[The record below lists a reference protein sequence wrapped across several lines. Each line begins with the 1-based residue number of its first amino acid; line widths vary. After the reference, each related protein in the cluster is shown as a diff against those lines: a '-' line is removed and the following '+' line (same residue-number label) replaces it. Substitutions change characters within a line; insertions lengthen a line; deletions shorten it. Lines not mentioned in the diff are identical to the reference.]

1 MPVGRISIN
10 TQRESRLDGTLL
22 AIRGQS
28 DPFGEATAFLASR
41 GIGNGDMAQVSGAG
55 GAVGGQAVFFMTGAT
70 LVNALAALGANAA
83 GARARKRAAKKSTT
97 KKRAPKAAKAKVIVK
112 KAAKAARR
120 DGRKRS

>member
-55 GAVGGQAVFFMTGAT
+55 GAFGGQAVFFMTGAT

-83 GARARKRAAKKSTT
+83 RARKRAAKQSTT